1 MHARS
6 DIRTMKNAMTPLFI
20 FLVDVYSGG
29 AYAAFDELCRQ
40 YAHTRLEEKDDYDPN
55 LLGSCQ
61 LFQAMGQ
68 PTIAYLY
75 TSFIPGRPYEKNA
88 IAQRFV
94 SDIKHDIDLRGY
106 IKNDT
111 QAARDVNVRKALEDV
126 REQLDLK
133 NTSEVVIFTPHA
145 RCFEERGSY
154 FEILRKFFVI
164 EQGRSFSLHLRIDKK
179 YQDFIDLSRTTDKI
193 KKIEHEE
200 DFPQTTF
207 DIPMYAEIVM
217 NKRMRR

>member
-1 MHARS
+1 
-6 DIRTMKNAMTPLFI
+6 MTPLFI
-20 FLVDVYSGG
+20 FFVDVYSGG
-29 AYAAFDELCRQ
+29 AYAAFDELCSQ
-40 YAHTRLEEKDDYDPN
+40 YAHTRLEETDEYDPN

-61 LFQAMGQ
+61 LFQAMGK

-75 TSFIPGRPYEKNA
+75 TSFIPGRPFEKNA

-94 SDIKHDIDLRGY
+94 SDMKHDIDLRGY

-111 QAARDVNVRKALEDV
+111 QASRDINVRKALEDV
-126 REQLDLK
+126 CEQLDIR
-133 NTSEVVIFTPHA
+133 NISEVVIFAPHA

-164 EQGRSFSLHLRIDKK
+164 EQRRSFSLHLRIDKK

-193 KKIEHEE
+193 KKIEYEVNLPE
-200 DFPQTTF
+200 PAF
-207 DIPMYAEIVM
+207 DIPTYAEIIM